1 MLPDFKELL
10 KCFNAQGVKYLVV
23 GGYAVSFYAQPR
35 ATKDLD
41 IFIKADADN
50 AKAVYAALAS
60 FGARLQ
66 GITVEDLADPTKFV
80 RLGHEPVA
88 VDLLTVI
95 DGVEFD
101 AAWGRR
107 VAGVIDVATGL
118 TAFFISESDLVASKI
133 AAGRTRDL
141 ADVEDIQEA
150 ARQTG
155 RDEETRTERKPGKSG
170 QQ

>member
-1 MLPDFKELL
+1 MKNRSE
-10 KCFNAQGVKYLVV
+10 KQ
-23 GGYAVSFYAQPR
+23 Q
-35 ATKDLD
+35 DLD
-41 IFIKADADN
+41 KL
-50 AKAVYAALAS
+50 KSQLAVVSTVILS
-60 FGARLQ
+60 TFQ